1 MNKKRK
7 MIIGG
12 TIIVILLVLIP
23 VVFSIS
29 RGLIIKFASDEEIE
43 IANQKENERTLK
55 EKEEFAKKH
64 KNNVNIVQYENQ
76 ENEAIIPG
84 LDEKLA
90 KDEEEELKMLEI
102 IKRFYPEEIEQILD
116 KSKKEEDEGLVD
128 ITTSP
133 LKKNQRDMYD
143 LVLKIL
149 ENENLPDDEKIIL
162 IEYIEEQMYYLEKDE
177 DLKTRAKIVLEK

>member
-1 MNKKRK
+1 MRN
-7 MIIGG
+7 
-12 TIIVILLVLIP
+12 
-23 VVFSIS
+23 
-29 RGLIIKFASDEEIE
+29 
-43 IANQKENERTLK
+43 
-55 EKEEFAKKH
+55 
-64 KNNVNIVQYENQ
+64 
-76 ENEAIIPG
+76 
-84 LDEKLA
+84 LA